1 MTVDRILPTEEA
13 YELLGLTRE
22 IADGELAPRAAD
34 FEARGEFPRDVLRT
48 IGRAGLLGLPYPE
61 DDGGGG
67 QPYEVYLQV
76 LEVIA
81 SRWLSI
87 AEAVSVHTLSCFPV
101 AAYGGERQRKM
112 LPDLLGGDLLGAY
125 CLSEPQGGSDAAALT
140 TRAVR
145 DGEDWVVTGT
155 KAWITHGGQADFYNI
170 FCRTGGPGP
179 SGISCLL
186 ADADTP
192 GLLPQRPE
200 DTMGLR
206 ASPPAQVVF
215 DGARVPAERLIG
227 AEGEGFRIAMQA
239 LDAGRLGIAA
249 CAVGLAQ
256 AALDHAV
263 AYAGERTQFGRLI
276 GDFQGVGFMLAD
288 MATQISAARALT
300 LAAARLK
307 DAGRPFS
314 TEAAKAKLFA
324 TDMAMRVTTDAV
336 QVLGGAGYVADH
348 PVERWFREAKVLQ
361 IVEGTNQIQR
371 MVISRAL
378 TRGRT
383 AAQ

>member
-1 MTVDRILPTEEA
+1 MTVDRILPTDDA
-13 YELLGLTRE
+13 YDLLALTTE
-22 IADGELAPRAAD
+22 IAGKELAPKASD
-34 FEARGEFPRDVLRT
+34 YEARGEFPREVLRLV
-48 IGRAGLLGLPYPE
+48 GRAGLLGLPYPE
-61 DDGGGG
+61 ADGGGG

-76 LEVIA
+76 LEILA
-81 SRWLSI
+81 GSWLAI

-101 AAYGGERQRKM
+101 AAYGSERQRKL

-145 DGEDWVVTGT
+145 DGDDYVVTGT
-155 KAWITHGGQADFYNI
+155 KAWITHGGHADFYNV
-170 FCRTGGPGP
+170 FCRTGGPGAP
-179 SGISCLL
+179 GISCLL

-192 GLLPQRPE
+192 GLIPQPAE
-200 DTMGLR
+200 KTMGLR

-215 DGARVPAERLIG
+215 DGARIAADRLVGGEG
-227 AEGEGFRIAMQA
+227 AGFRIAMQA

-256 AALDHAV
+256 AATD
-263 AYAGERTQFGRLI
+263 YAAGYAREREQFGRPIAEL
-276 GDFQGVGFMLAD
+276 QGVGFLLAD
-288 MATQISAARALT
+288 MATQVSAARALT
-300 LAAARLK
+300 LSAARLK

-314 TEAAKAKLFA
+314 VEAAKAKLFA
-324 TDMAMRVTTDAV
+324 TDVAMRVTTDAI
-336 QVLGGAGYVADH
+336 QVLGGAGYVSDH

-371 MVISRAL
+371 LVISRSM
-378 TRGRT
+378 R
-383 AAQ
+383 

>member
-1 MTVDRILPTEEA
+1 MTVERILPTEEA

-22 IADGELAPRAAD
+22 IAEGELSPRV
-34 FEARGEFPRDVLRT
+34 ARYEQQGEFPRDVLRT

-61 DDGGGG
+61 ADGGGG

-76 LEVIA
+76 LEVLA
-81 SRWLSI
+81 GSWLAV
-87 AEAVSVHTLSCFPV
+87 AEAVSVHTLACFPV
-101 AAYGGERQRKM
+101 AAFGTEGQRKSLPDMLGGE
-112 LPDLLGGDLLGAY
+112 LLGAY

-145 DGEDWVVTGT
+145 EADEYVVTGT

-170 FCRTGGPGP
+170 FCRTGGPGAG
-179 SGISCLL
+179 GISCLL

-192 GLLPQRPE
+192 GLLPQTPE
-200 DTMGLR
+200 RTMGLR
-206 ASPPAQVVF
+206 SSPPAQIVL
-215 DGARVPAERLIG
+215 DDARVPVDRLVGDEG
-227 AEGEGFRIAMQA
+227 AGFRIAMQA

-256 AALDHAV
+256 AALDHAC
-263 AYAGERTQFGRLI
+263 AYAKERLQFGRPI
-276 GDFQGVGFMLAD
+276 ASFQGVGFMLAD
-288 MATQISAARALT
+288 MATQISAARALL

-324 TDMAMRVTTDAV
+324 TDVAMKVTTDAV
-336 QVLGGAGYVADH
+336 QVLGGSGYVSDH

-371 MVISRAL
+371 LVISRAL
-378 TRGRT
+378 TRD
-383 AAQ
+383 